1 MASKIG
7 FGVLIN
13 IPTVKISLFS
23 NNWQCCYHP
32 IHFLINFLKQNT
44 GDTRDNRERNDP
56 FLHLDFLLNHS
67 QEVPMKAHLFNRH
80 FRFETMDT
88 DQFGKY
94 LQHWMTSTNGAINR
108 AGVCDWTKSKGVERT

>member
-7 FGVLIN
+7 FGVLTN
-13 IPTVKISLFS
+13 TLTVNNSLYS
-23 NNWQCCYHP
+23 NNWQCFHHP

-56 FLHLDFLLNHS
+56 FLNLDCLLNHS
-67 QEVPMKAHLFNRH
+67 QEVPMKAHHFNRH

-94 LQHWMTSTNGAINR
+94 RQNWMTGTNLAINR
-108 AGVCDWTKSKGVERT
+108 AGVCDWTKSKGGDRT